1 MTYLGTCSVPEEKV
15 VKAEA
20 EAEADSLNVL
30 TLTVLAA
37 TTAVAAA
44 EGITEIQM
52 ERFLLVEKGGG
63 IGATMMLRIVV
74 DLSGEVLVYHQSRE
88 PAGINR
94 NSANRPLS
102 FF

>member
-20 EAEADSLNVL
+20 EADSLNVL
-30 TLTVLAA
+30 ILTVLAA

-44 EGITEIQM
+44 EGITEIRM
-52 ERFLLVEKGGG
+52 ERFLLVEKGGD

-88 PAGINR
+88 AAGINR
-94 NSANRPLS
+94 NSANTPLP